1 MGFLD
6 RLRGR
11 PVAPAPAAPAASAER
26 SPLSGRA
33 CTCPEHVEDLVD
45 LRIPVSAEMREEDF
59 EEWSVAELMETGA
72 LEARR
77 TTPEEQ
83 WLTTEDGRVG
93 PLNWSLWVGDEARSV
108 YDDDAPLSVA
118 EALAARPGIEV
129 VEGEDREVFW
139 LRAPTLCHSGVLAAA
154 ARALADPR
162 VREGSS

>member
-11 PVAPAPAAPAASAER
+11 PVAPAAASVQR
-26 SPLSGRA
+26 SPLSAPA
-33 CTCPEHVEDLVD
+33 CQCPEHVEDLVD

-59 EEWSVAELMETGA
+59 EAWSVAELVEVGA
-72 LEARR
+72 LEARPATR
-77 TTPEEQ
+77 DEQ
-83 WLTTEDGRVG
+83 WVSTGEGRVG

-118 EALAARPGIEV
+118 EALATRPGIEI

-139 LRAPTLCHSGVLAAA
+139 LGAPSLCRSGVLAAA
-154 ARALADPR
+154 ARALSDPR
-162 VREGSS
+162 VRLSDS